1 MLRLDRH
8 RLVLDSCRQGGGVM
22 PAAQRVL
29 VVDEDPEA
37 RKLVCDVAGRE
48 GSRVRSA
55 TNGED
60 GLRFL
65 RQEPCEVLFTAL
77 CLPGMDGL
85 ALLRRA
91 LGERPRLAGVLLTS
105 RASLDSCLE
114 ALRLGAID
122 YLTKPLASEVLR
134 AVLARALSAAGDRT
148 VPPSPAGQSGSAR
161 VASVPSPG
169 LEDPLAML
177 SPAMQQVRG
186 LVAKVAQ
193 TDVPVLLRGE
203 PGVETAQVARAI
215 HRQSRRAG
223 SPLVRVACGAIREAE
238 LDCRLFG
245 REWVRLDQQ
254 DPPHGGLLE
263 EANGGTLFLDGV
275 DLLPFWAQVKLFDAM
290 LDGWSP
296 RHEGFRVGP
305 LDVRVVAST
314 ACDIEAALAENRFH
328 SGLYYWL
335 GAAVIAVP
343 PLRLRVEDIRVL
355 AESHLARLDFGRS
368 PSEGEVGH
376 RLSEDA
382 WQCLLEYEWPG
393 NIPELISVMTQ
404 LVLLGEAE
412 PISRNSV
419 ARVLRQAR
427 QPKNS
432 ETVSVSL
439 SGGLKQI
446 ERHVIEEVIDRCG
459 GNKAAAARVLG
470 LHRRTLYRILEP

>member
-1 MLRLDRH
+1 
-8 RLVLDSCRQGGGVM
+8 LVLDSCRQGGGVM

-134 AVLARALSAAGDRT
+134 AVLARALSAA
-148 VPPSPAGQSGSAR
+148 
-161 VASVPSPG
+161 
-169 LEDPLAML
+169 
-177 SPAMQQVRG
+177 
-186 LVAKVAQ
+186 
-193 TDVPVLLRGE
+193 
-203 PGVETAQVARAI
+203 
-215 HRQSRRAG
+215 
-223 SPLVRVACGAIREAE
+223 E

-343 PLRLRVEDIRVL
+343 PLRLRVEDLRVL

-368 PSEGEVGH
+368 PREGEVGH